1 MQMKYWRA
9 LGTQK
14 MNIIMYIYVISLSI
28 EGIILLNEIDDF
40 ILLKVFKISY
50 QEIPE
55 EE

>member
-14 MNIIMYIYVISLSI
+14 VNIIMYIYVISLSI

-40 ILLKVFKISY
+40 ILKVFKISY